1 MSSAMLTETTE
12 TGALMVNDLDVD
24 ALLAIPEILETVNE
38 YLDIQSEYRDEI
50 FRVIKNSPE
59 EQLPDVSHIADH
71 YGQLLDD
78 QKKVI
83 RDTVAKYS

>member
-1 MSSAMLTETTE
+1 MTTE
-12 TGALMVNDLDVD
+12 TDAVMINDLDVD

-38 YLDIQSEYRDEI
+38 YRHIQSKYRDKI
-50 FRVIKNSPE
+50 IRVIKNSPE
-59 EQLPDVSHIADH
+59 DELPDVSHIADH
-71 YGQLLDD
+71 YSQLLDD